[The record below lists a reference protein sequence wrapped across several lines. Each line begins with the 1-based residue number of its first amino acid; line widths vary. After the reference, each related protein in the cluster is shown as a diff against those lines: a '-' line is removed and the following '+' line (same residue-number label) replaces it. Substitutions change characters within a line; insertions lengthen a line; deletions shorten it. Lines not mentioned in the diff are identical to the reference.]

1 MNTQELKMQLNEKI
15 QELGFE
21 LVEFSLSFSR
31 EGGHLSLI
39 IDRDQPIDMN
49 AIVEVTNQLNGYL
62 DSINPIDNPYTLD
75 ISSLGAEKPLK
86 KDKLDAYLNCF
97 VHVHLSQPIKGEN
110 IYEGSLV
117 KIDEESITLSY
128 RMKTRTLLV
137 DIAKANISDIRLAVK
152 FS

>member
-1 MNTQELKMQLNEKI
+1 MDTQELKTKLSEKC

-21 LVEFSLSFSR
+21 LVDFSLSFSR
-31 EGGHLSLI
+31 EGGHLSII

-49 AIVEVTNQLNGYL
+49 TIVEVTNHLNEYL

-110 IYEGSLV
+110 IYEGTLV
-117 KIDEESITLSY
+117 KLDEENITLSY
-128 RMKTRTLLV
+128 RVKTRTLLI
-137 DIAKANISDIRLAVK
+137 DIAKANISNIRLAVK

>member
-1 MNTQELKMQLNEKI
+1 MDTQELKTKLSEKC
-15 QELGFE
+15 QELSFE

-31 EGGHLSLI
+31 EGGHLSII

-49 AIVEVTNQLNGYL
+49 TIVEVTNHLNEYL

-110 IYEGSLV
+110 IYEGTLV
-117 KIDEESITLSY
+117 NLDEENITLSY
-128 RMKTRTLLV
+128 RLKTRTLLI
-137 DIAKANISDIRLAVK
+137 DIAKANISNIRLAVK